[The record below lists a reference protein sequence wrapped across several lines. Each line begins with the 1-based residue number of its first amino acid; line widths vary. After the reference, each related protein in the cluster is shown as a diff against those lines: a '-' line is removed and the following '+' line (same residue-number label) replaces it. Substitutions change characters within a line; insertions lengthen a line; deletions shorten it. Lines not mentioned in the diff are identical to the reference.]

1 MNIAYDDDYQ
11 GCFVCGKQNLQG
23 LQLDFLYDAEQGEMC
38 TRCSFAPFRQGYEHI
53 VHGGFVSMLL
63 DEVMA
68 KACLQRELVA
78 VTVQFEVRFRKPVYV
93 SEEVAFR
100 GRVLEVR
107 GRRIKA
113 EARCLG
119 EGGEERATA
128 TALFLSRTPT

>member
-1 MNIAYDDDYQ
+1 
-11 GCFVCGKQNLQG
+11 
-23 LQLDFLYDAEQGEMC
+23 
-38 TRCSFAPFRQGYEHI
+38 
-53 VHGGFVSMLL
+53 MLL

-68 KACLQRELVA
+68 KACLQREFVA

-119 EGGEERATA
+119 EGGEERAAA
-128 TALFLSRTPT
+128 TALFLRQ